1 MKAKSYKLKYVPT
14 EEELIKNKFREG
26 GSWINKKAKWFFTSE
41 YYNAKTRFDMS
52 ISICF
57 NEDLED
63 WNDFDN
69 VEVLDEDFCQ
79 PYTPFYGDNYKK
91 DIHGFKCLEWCIEKY
106 NKFMDG
112 FDFLEEV
119 TIDG

>member
-1 MKAKSYKLKYVPT
+1 MKAKSYKLKYAPT
-14 EEELIKNKFREG
+14 EEELIKNGFREG
-26 GSWINKKAKWFFTSE
+26 GSWINKKAKWVFESE
-41 YYNAKTRFDMS
+41 YYDAKTEFDMS

-69 VEVLDEDFCQ
+69 VEVIDEDFCQ

-91 DIHGFKCLEWCIEKY
+91 DVHGFECLEWCIDKY
-106 NKFMDG
+106 NNFMDS
-112 FDFLEEV
+112 FDFLEAV
-119 TIDG
+119 TIGE